1 MPFNDFTHRL
11 AVLAGACMILAGV
24 GIAGWALAHVPPEL
38 LSRLAV
44 AQASDLATFAELDPA
59 QLAAISSPLTLS
71 VAPGLTNG
79 DAIGGSI
86 SPLVPVTQSAANPVV
101 EPAQAGPV
109 IYATLPLPASL
120 QQAFEQQLPAP
131 TVVVSS
137 TPAALLDEHLLL
149 STSRRGARW
158 RFREVYTAARR
169 FDTIDLNISLSTL
182 EAYWGDKAAGTQE
195 TEAVTPQTAPD
206 SSNNR
211 EGSNVAVPVQPV
223 AVLSSTLPAL
233 AGILGEPGPNVVG
246 YATAGE
252 VITAVWQTNALAVL
266 PFEQVTP
273 RLAVLKVDG
282 QTPVENS
289 AFFDI
294 STYPLQ
300 VQYYVT
306 FPSDPVA
313 AATAANWFAQL
324 PSTNRDPARL
334 TVVAMTG
341 VTAMVRLTAAQMDRL
356 GWSWPA
362 EVVGPT
368 LSAADITV
376 ISNEVPFVA
385 DCETD
390 TSSDNLVFCSKPEYF
405 ATLLASGVDIIG
417 LTGNHQNDYG
427 YAAARASLEF
437 YAEQDIPVYGGG
449 HNLEDA
455 LAPLI
460 IEHNGNRFAFLGA
473 NSYGPPSAWATQDSP
488 GSAPFDLNIMSA
500 FIRELKSSGEV
511 DVVFAELQYQ
521 ESYQPEP
528 LYDQRLDFMALAR
541 TGADI
546 VTGVQSHVPQGVEF
560 FDDRLILYGLGN
572 LYFDQMWQE
581 QTRQAVIAKH
591 TLYDGRHLS
600 TQILPT
606 VLYEYGQPRWADPEQ
621 HQVILS
627 RMFAASYWPD

>member
-1 MPFNDFTHRL
+1 
-11 AVLAGACMILAGV
+11 MIVAGV

-44 AQASDLATFAELDPA
+44 AQASSLSTYAEVDPA
-59 QLAAISSPLTLS
+59 RSPARSSPLTLS
-71 VAPGLTNG
+71 VAPGMTNG
-79 DAIGGSI
+79 DANSSSI
-86 SPLVPVTQSAANPVV
+86 SPLVPFTQSAANSVA

-109 IYATLPLPASL
+109 IFATLPLPASF
-120 QQAFEQQLPAP
+120 QQAFEQQLPVP
-131 TVVVSS
+131 TVVISS
-137 TPAALLDEHLLL
+137 TAAASEEHVLL

-169 FDTIDLNISLSTL
+169 FDTIDLNISFSTL
-182 EAYWGDKAAGTQE
+182 EAYWGNEAAGTQD
-195 TEAVTPQTAPD
+195 TEAVTPQAAPNL
-206 SSNNR
+206 SNND
-211 EGSNVAVPVQPV
+211 SANVTMPVQPV

-246 YATAGE
+246 YATASE
-252 VITAVWQTNALAVL
+252 VINAVWQTNALAVL
-266 PFEQVTP
+266 PFEQITP
-273 RLAVLKVDG
+273 RLAVLRVDG
-282 QTPVENS
+282 QTPVENNS
-289 AFFDI
+289 FFDI

-300 VQYYVT
+300 VQYYAT
-306 FPSDPVA
+306 FPSDPLA
-313 AATAANWFAQL
+313 AATFATWFAQL

-341 VTAMVRLTAAQMDRL
+341 VTAMVRLTADQMDRL

-362 EVVGPT
+362 EIVGPT

-385 DCETD
+385 DCETN

-473 NSYGPPSAWATQDSP
+473 NSYGPPSAWATQNSP

-500 FIRELKSSGEV
+500 LIRELKSSDEI

-541 TGADI
+541 TGADV

-560 FDDRLILYGLGN
+560 LDDRLILYGLGN

-600 TQILPT
+600 TQLLPT
-606 VLYEYGQPRWADPEQ
+606 VLYEYGQPRWADPDQ

-627 RMFAASYWPD
+627 RIFAASYWPD

>member
-1 MPFNDFTHRL
+1 MSFNDFPHRL
-11 AVLAGACMILAGV
+11 AVLAGACMIVAGV

-44 AQASDLATFAELDPA
+44 AQASSLSTYAEVDPA
-59 QLAAISSPLTLS
+59 RSPARSSPLTLS
-71 VAPGLTNG
+71 VAPGMTNG
-79 DAIGGSI
+79 DANSSSI
-86 SPLVPVTQSAANPVV
+86 SPLVPFTQSAANSVA

-109 IYATLPLPASL
+109 IFATLPLPASL
-120 QQAFEQQLPAP
+120 QQAFEQQLPVP
-131 TVVVSS
+131 TVVISS
-137 TPAALLDEHLLL
+137 TAAASEEHVLL

-169 FDTIDLNISLSTL
+169 FDTIDLNISFSTL
-182 EAYWGDKAAGTQE
+182 EAYWGNEAAGTQD
-195 TEAVTPQTAPD
+195 TEAVTPQAAPNL
-206 SSNNR
+206 SNND
-211 EGSNVAVPVQPV
+211 SANVTMPVQPV

-246 YATAGE
+246 YATASE
-252 VITAVWQTNALAVL
+252 VINAVWQTNALAVL
-266 PFEQVTP
+266 PFEQITP
-273 RLAVLKVDG
+273 RLAVLRVDG
-282 QTPVENS
+282 QTPVENNS
-289 AFFDI
+289 FFDI

-300 VQYYVT
+300 VQYYAT
-306 FPSDPVA
+306 FPSDPLA
-313 AATAANWFAQL
+313 AATFATWFAQL

-341 VTAMVRLTAAQMDRL
+341 VTAMVRLTADQMDRL

-362 EVVGPT
+362 EIVGPT

-385 DCETD
+385 DCETN

-473 NSYGPPSAWATQDSP
+473 NSYGPPSAWATQNSP

-500 FIRELKSSGEV
+500 LIRELKSSDEV

-541 TGADI
+541 TGADV

-560 FDDRLILYGLGN
+560 LDDRLILYGLGN

-600 TQILPT
+600 TQLLPT
-606 VLYEYGQPRWADPEQ
+606 VLYEYGQPRWADPDQ

-627 RMFAASYWPD
+627 RIFAASYWPD